1 MCIRDR
7 SNKYLKVTNLKKS
20 FGGLKAVDVQ
30 SLNLNTNELTSI
42 IGPNGAGKTTF
53 FDLISGFQD
62 SDEGKVYLND
72 KNITRSQP
80 YSIARLG
87 MIRTFQLTK
96 VFDRMTVLEN
106 MMFSA
111 STVNNDS
118 FIRSLIRLPSQK
130 TTEKNIKEKS
140 FEIMKDLNIDH
151 MANSY
156 ARELSGGQKKLLE
169 LGRSIINDPDIL
181 LLDEPLA
188 GVNPKLAEEILQIIL
203 NLSEKGIS
211 ILMVEHNIEAV
222 MKISQRVIVLA
233 EGMVIADDT
242 PENVRSNEKVI
253 EAYLGSE
260 NE

>member
-1 MCIRDR
+1 M
-7 SNKYLKVTNLKKS
+7 SNKYLEVTNLKKS
-20 FGGLKAVDVQ
+20 FGGIKAVDVE
-30 SLNLNTNELTSI
+30 SLNLNRNELTSI

-62 SDEGKVYLND
+62 SDEGKVYLNN
-72 KNITRSQP
+72 KNISKSQP
-80 YSIARLG
+80 YAIARLG

-118 FIRSLIRLPSQK
+118 FLKSLAKLPSQK
-130 TTEKNIKEKS
+130 MTEKKIRDKS
-140 FEIMKDLNIDH
+140 FEIMKELNIDH

-156 ARELSGGQKKLLE
+156 AREMSGGQKKLLE
-169 LGRSIINDPDIL
+169 LGRSIINNPSVL

-203 NLSEKGIS
+203 NLAGKGIS

-222 MKISQRVIVLA
+222 MKISERVIVLA
-233 EGMVIADDT
+233 EGKVIADST
-242 PENVRSNEKVI
+242 PENIRTDEKVI

>member
-1 MCIRDR
+1 M
-7 SNKYLKVTNLKKS
+7 SNKYLEVTNLKKS
-20 FGGLKAVDVQ
+20 FGGIKAVDVEN
-30 SLNLNTNELTSI
+30 LNLNRNELTSI

-62 SDEGKVYLND
+62 SDEGKVYLNN
-72 KNITRSQP
+72 KNISKSQP
-80 YSIARLG
+80 YAIARLG

-118 FIRSLIRLPSQK
+118 FLKSLAKLPSQK
-130 TTEKNIKEKS
+130 TTEKKIRDKS
-140 FEIMKDLNIDH
+140 FEIMKELNIDH

-156 ARELSGGQKKLLE
+156 AREMSGGQKKLLE
-169 LGRSIINDPDIL
+169 LGRSIINNPSVL

-203 NLSEKGIS
+203 NLAGKGIS

-222 MKISQRVIVLA
+222 MKISERVIVLA
-233 EGMVIADDT
+233 EGKVIADST
-242 PENVRSNEKVI
+242 PENIRTDQKVI

>member
-1 MCIRDR
+1 M

-30 SLNLNTNELTSI
+30 SLNFNTNELTSI

-62 SDEGKVYLND
+62 IDEGKVYLNE

-118 FIRSLIRLPSQK
+118 FIKSLIRLPSQK
-130 TTEKNIKEKS
+130 TIEKNIKEKS

-169 LGRSIINDPDIL
+169 LGRSIINDPNIL

-242 PENVRSNEKVI
+242 PENVRTDEKVI

>member
-1 MCIRDR
+1 M
-7 SNKYLKVTNLKKS
+7 SNKYLEVTNLKKS
-20 FGGLKAVDVQ
+20 FGGIKAVDVE
-30 SLNLNTNELTSI
+30 SLNLNRNELTSI

-62 SDEGKVYLND
+62 SDEGKVYLNN
-72 KNITRSQP
+72 KNITKSQP
-80 YSIARLG
+80 YAIARLG

-118 FIRSLIRLPSQK
+118 FLKSLAKLPSQK
-130 TTEKNIKEKS
+130 TTEKKIRDKS
-140 FEIMKDLNIDH
+140 FEIMKELNIDH

-156 ARELSGGQKKLLE
+156 AREMSGGQKKLLE
-169 LGRSIINDPDIL
+169 LGRSIKNNPSIL

-203 NLSEKGIS
+203 NLAGKGIS

-222 MKISQRVIVLA
+222 MKISERVIVLA
-233 EGMVIADDT
+233 EGKVIADST
-242 PENVRSNEKVI
+242 PENIRTDEKVI

>member
-1 MCIRDR
+1 M
-7 SNKYLKVTNLKKS
+7 SNKYLEVTNLKKS
-20 FGGLKAVDVQ
+20 FGGIKAVDVE
-30 SLNLNTNELTSI
+30 SLNLNRDELTSI

-62 SDEGKVYLND
+62 SDEGKVYLNN
-72 KNITRSQP
+72 KNISKSQP
-80 YSIARLG
+80 YAIARLG

-118 FIRSLIRLPSQK
+118 FLKSLAKLPSQK
-130 TTEKNIKEKS
+130 TTEKKIRDKS
-140 FEIMKDLNIDH
+140 FEIMKELNIDH

-156 ARELSGGQKKLLE
+156 AREMSGGQKKLLE
-169 LGRSIINDPDIL
+169 LGRSIINNPSVL

-203 NLSEKGIS
+203 NLAGKGIS

-222 MKISQRVIVLA
+222 MKISERVIVLA
-233 EGMVIADDT
+233 EGKVVADST
-242 PENVRSNEKVI
+242 PENIRTDEKVI